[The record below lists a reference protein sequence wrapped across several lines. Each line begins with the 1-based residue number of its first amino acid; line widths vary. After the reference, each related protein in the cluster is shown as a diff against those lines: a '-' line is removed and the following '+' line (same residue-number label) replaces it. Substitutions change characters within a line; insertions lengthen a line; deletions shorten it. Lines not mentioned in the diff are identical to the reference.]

1 MTSIKPILNYRPNK
15 QGLHTLILQII
26 HNRRRG
32 VVFSPY
38 YLLPE
43 EFDEHKGKAIPLN
56 RSKPSRARATEI
68 NDFITAQ
75 TIELN
80 NVIRKLQLTGKS
92 FTPKDITA
100 AYRIRGDRRFLRTFI
115 HSICEELELR
125 GKHGTPSNYRA
136 MLSAFEKF
144 AGHSNVRLQELNP
157 IRLAEFEEYLHA
169 AQLEQ
174 NTITFYMRNLRSIYN
189 KARRM
194 GLVEKTGNPFEEVSF
209 RIDKTRK
216 RAISPETLRR
226 IAEADFKTNIWLA
239 QARDLFL
246 FSFYARGMSFVDMA
260 YLSQQAIQAGTLYYT
275 RSKTGQVI
283 SVRITPPLQ
292 KLIDRYATCSPWVLP
307 IMKHLPQGRKNILL
321 NNLEADAPHEEL
333 YRRYKDA
340 LTLYWYYLGVLSQE
354 LHTEKRLSFNVAR
367 HTWASIA
374 RNRGVSMSII
384 SKGLGHTSE
393 KTTSI
398 YIDELDARELDAAN
412 DIVTQF

>member
-1 MTSIKPILNYRPNK
+1 MTSIKPVLNYRPNK
-15 QGLHTLILQII
+15 EGRHTLILQIV

-32 VVFSPY
+32 VVFTPY
-38 YLLPE
+38 HLLPE
-43 EFDEHKGKAIPLN
+43 EFDAKRSKVIPLN
-56 RSKPSRARATEI
+56 RSKLSKARAAEI
-68 NDFITAQ
+68 NSFITTQ
-75 TIELN
+75 TMELSIIIQN
-80 NVIRKLQLTGKS
+80 LQLKGHP
-92 FTPKDITA
+92 FTPKDIST
-100 AYRIRGDRRFLRTFI
+100 AYRIKGDRRFLRTFVL
-115 HSICEELELR
+115 SVCAELNQR
-125 GKHGTPSNYRA
+125 GKYGTTGNYRA

-144 AGHSNVRLQELNP
+144 TGHSNVRLEELNP

-169 AQLEQ
+169 SLLEQ

-189 KARRM
+189 KARRI

-216 RAISPETLRR
+216 RAISPETMRR
-226 IAEADFKTNIWLA
+226 IAEAEFEANTWLA

-260 YLSQQAIQAGTLYYT
+260 YLSQQAIEGDMLYYT

-292 KLIDRYATCSPWVLP
+292 KLIDRYAVCSPWVLP
-307 IMKHLPQGRKNILL
+307 VMKHFPQGHNGVLL
-321 NNLEADAPHEEL
+321 NDLEADASHEEL
-333 YRRYKDA
+333 YKRYKDA
-340 LTLYWYYLGVLSQE
+340 LTVYWYYLGVISQA
-354 LHTEKRLSFNVAR
+354 LNTEKRLSFNVAR

-374 RNRGVSMSII
+374 RNRGISMSVI

-398 YIDELDARELDAAN
+398 YIDELDASEVDAAN
-412 DIVTQF
+412 DIITQF